1 VRILLAL
8 CANAVLA
15 SSTFAADAVPT
26 GQLPHTAV
34 PQHYALEFRV
44 DPKAEGFTAK
54 STLHLKLLEAADH
67 VWMHGKAIE
76 IDRLVLVDAAG
87 KEHAAKYAVAD
98 ATTGVV
104 RIDFGQSLP
113 PQELDLRFAF
123 HAKYSA
129 QLEGLYK
136 STHLGTP
143 YIVTQMEPISARLAF
158 PGFDEPVFKSKFDI
172 SVETPQDNV
181 AVSNMPSLSEEKIAD
196 GWKHVRFATT
206 PALPTYLVALAV
218 GPWDVVEG
226 PAIPASKW
234 RKNAVP
240 LRGLAAK
247 GEGPRLQ
254 HALSQTPPIV
264 IALEDYFGYGFP
276 FPKLDLLAAPD
287 FSAGAMEN
295 PGLIVFRDLALLL
308 DANSPVRT
316 RQRVFAVT
324 AHELAHQWFGDTVTM
339 AWWDDVWLNEAFATW
354 LERKVEMQLKPE
366 HHSEMEAMEG
376 VQYAMGTDSMDSA
389 RRVRQPIGD
398 SGDIEGA
405 FDGIT
410 YSKGSAVLGMF
421 EAYLG
426 EDKFRSGIR
435 QYVAKHEF
443 ANATA
448 DDLIDALS
456 ASSDQGQRF
465 QAAMK
470 SFLDRPGVPLLSTRL
485 ECKEGKVTLHLSQ
498 QRYLPV
504 GSTGDKNQ
512 TWGLPVCV
520 RVGQGKESAAR
531 CELLDQA
538 EGTMELGNRCPDW
551 YFPNADGR
559 GYYRVGMAAADVDR
573 LGNVTTRLNATE
585 QLAYADAIDAGFEHG
600 DLNAPAVLQAM
611 ERLAKAPTRQ
621 VTGALFKTY
630 AWMREH
636 LADDAAR
643 VKLDAWADRTY
654 RPRLEALGYTKRTNE
669 SQDDVLLRADL
680 TQFLIGEARDGAVSK
695 ALLPQADAMLANAK
709 NGSLDVSAVNPDLL
723 GSVLTV
729 LVQQRGAPAMDA
741 IMEDLKHQTQPALRM
756 SMAASLG
763 TTHDAALV
771 KKALAFSLTDAVKLA
786 EGYRLLA
793 VAHGQPE
800 NRAVFWSW
808 FQANYD
814 ALIKRL
820 PPYGRGRLPETVAE
834 GRCSAAEE
842 QELTAFFKPRQ
853 EKLVGGAQGLT
864 RGTESIRLC
873 AALRARQDAKALS
886 GWLDGAK

>member
-1 VRILLAL
+1 MLLAL
-8 CANAVLA
+8 CLNAFLA
-15 SSTFAADAVPT
+15 SCTFAAEPTPT
-26 GQLPHTAV
+26 GQLPHTAQ
-34 PQHYALEFRV
+34 PLHYTLDFHV

-67 VWMHGKAIE
+67 LWMHGKAIE
-76 IDRLVLVDAAG
+76 VDRIVLVDAAG
-87 KEHAAKYAVAD
+87 REHPAKYSVAD
-98 ATTGVV
+98 ANTGVV
-104 RIDFGQSLP
+104 RIDFGQSLA
-113 PQELDLRFAF
+113 PQELDLRFQF

-136 STHLGTP
+136 SNHLGTP
-143 YIVTQMEPISARLAF
+143 YIVSQMEPISARLAF
-158 PGFDEPVFKSKFDI
+158 PGFDEPAFKSKFDI
-172 SVETPQDNV
+172 SIETPKDNV
-181 AVSNMPSLSEEKIAD
+181 AVANTPQLGEEKLAD
-196 GWKHVRFATT
+196 GWKRVRFATT
-206 PALPTYLVALAV
+206 PLLPTYLVAVAI

-226 PAIPASKW
+226 PVIPASKW
-234 RKNAVP
+234 RKTAVP

-254 HALSQTPPIV
+254 TALAQTPATV
-264 IALEDYFGYGFP
+264 LALEDYFGYGFP
-276 FPKLDLLAAPD
+276 FAKLDLLAAPD

-366 HHSEMEAMEG
+366 HHAEMDAMEG
-376 VQYAMGTDSMDSA
+376 VQYAMNTDSLDSA

-448 DDLIDALS
+448 DDLI
-456 ASSDQGQRF
+456 SSLGEAGDQGPRF
-465 QAAMK
+465 QSAMK

-485 ECKEGKVTLHLSQ
+485 ECKDGKATLHLAQ

-504 GSTGDKNQ
+504 GSTGDKKQ

-520 RVGQGKESAAR
+520 RLGQGRQSTSR
-531 CELLDQA
+531 CELFDRA
-538 EGTMELGNRCPDW
+538 EGTMDLGSTCPDW

-559 GYYRVGMAAADVDR
+559 GYYRVGMAQADVDR
-573 LGNVTTRLNATE
+573 LNDVTVQLNAAE
-585 QLAYADAIDAGFEHG
+585 QLAYADAIDSAFEHG
-600 DLNAPAVLQAM
+600 DLDAASVMQAM

-621 VTGALFKTY
+621 VVGALFKTY
-630 AWMREH
+630 GWMREH

-643 VKLDAWADRTY
+643 AKLDAWAARTY
-654 RPRLEALGYTKRTNE
+654 RPRLEALGYAKKADE

-680 TQFLIGEARDGAVSK
+680 TQFLVGEARDPAVRR

-709 NGSLDVSAVNPDLL
+709 NGSLDVSAVNSDLL

-729 LVQQRGAPAMDA
+729 FVQERGATAMDA
-741 IMEDLKHQTQPALRM
+741 IMQDLKTQTQPALRM

-763 TTHDAALV
+763 TTHDPALV
-771 KKALAFSLTDAVKLA
+771 RKALAFSLTDGVKLG
-786 EGYRLLA
+786 EGNRLLS

-800 NRAVFWSW
+800 NRAVFWTW

-814 ALIKRL
+814 AVIQRL
-820 PPYGRGRLPETVAE
+820 PPYSRGRLPEIVAD
-834 GRCSAAEE
+834 GRCSAAQE

-864 RGTESIRLC
+864 RGTESVRLC

-886 GWLDGAK
+886 GWLDAAR